1 MRKGCFHTISAHGPP
16 PKPSSPRSLFH
27 WHLNSDLFPK
37 PFEGHKFI
45 LDVQSPVCV
54 CQVSRQ
60 KLSWTLFTQ
69 STSLHLHTEPD
80 SGSCCFQAAFY
91 LLIAKNTNP
100 KLPIGT
106 LVIFAMNC
114 PVKPGFLWG
123 CIDRISTRR
132 WVFSVQESLTVL
144 PLQRQCAHPEA
155 HFKSRVT
162 RPDFSAVPLLQSVTT
177 PEFSSVLHP
186 PSANGLGTTPFRP
199 WQVESSCTQRNCSA
213 ILKEI
218 LRIKKWIKINTHQL
232 DKKAKP

>member
-1 MRKGCFHTISAHGPP
+1 MRKGCFHTIGAHGPP

-27 WHLNSDLFPK
+27 WHLDSDLFPK

-45 LDVQSPVCV
+45 LDVQSPVCI

-114 PVKPGFLWG
+114 PVKPGFLWD
-123 CIDRISTRR
+123 CIDRISTHR
-132 WVFSVQESLTVL
+132 WVFSVQESLTVF

-162 RPDFSAVPLLQSVTT
+162 RFQCCPTPAQCHHSRIQQCPSSTQCQRAGHGTLQALTGW
-177 PEFSSVLHP
+177 EQLHSKKLFWHP
-186 PSANGLGTTPFRP
+186 K
-199 WQVESSCTQRNCSA
+199 RNF
-213 ILKEI
+213 E
-218 LRIKKWIKINTHQL
+218 N
-232 DKKAKP
+232 